1 MPDTFSPQKR
11 SEIMRRVKG
20 KNTSLEMKVR
30 SALHRRGLR
39 YRLSYALPGKPDLVF
54 VKAHIAV
61 FIDSCFWHGCSQHVR
76 MPNSNQEYW
85 QVKIRRNVERDA
97 KTNELYKELD
107 WRIIRVWE
115 HELKEDFEGCI
126 TRLQQAVREPD
137 KSST

>member
-1 MPDTFSPQKR
+1 
-11 SEIMRRVKG
+11 MRRVKG